1 MDFRSIKL
9 GDMTLGDSNDFSEI
23 AIEEISEQDI
33 AIIGISLKLPLA
45 ETPEE
50 FWHNLRTG
58 LDCVRDIPSVRKQ
71 DADRY
76 LEFVGLDPDQ
86 ITYGEAAYLDEI
98 DKFDY
103 TFFKL
108 SPKEASLLDPNQR
121 LFLQTAW
128 NAIEDAGYGGSKL
141 EGSRTGVYLGY
152 GSDSDYKKMI
162 HEVEPE
168 SVSLSMPGNVR
179 PIIASRL
186 SYLMDLNGPS
196 MVVDTTCSSSL
207 VAVHLACQAI
217 RNGECDL
224 ALAGGIQ
231 VHLIPVREFEVGI
244 ESSTSRARTFDDDS
258 DGTGTGEGVVAMLLK
273 PLSKAQEDRDHV
285 YAVIKSSAVNQ
296 DGSSVGITA
305 PNAKAQEAVIVEAW
319 KRAGIDPRT
328 ISYIEAHGTG
338 TKLGDPIEIEGIQR
352 AFRRYTDDKQFCA
365 VGSVKSN
372 IGHLDN
378 TAGIAGMLKA
388 VLSLKHKEL
397 VPTLHF
403 EKPNSKIA
411 FEESPIYVNNRLE
424 KWESEADP
432 RRCGVSSFGLSGTN
446 CHLVLEEAPAG
457 NPAQFA
463 GVAARPELFVL
474 SAKTESALQSLIHS
488 YITFLKNHPS
498 LALGDLCYT
507 VCTGRGHYPYRLAF
521 AVEDVQELIRLL
533 EESPHAGLQE
543 QAEFLPGNRFVDAD
557 RVNDNV
563 RRVSDA
569 NRQKE
574 MNITAEA
581 ELFKF
586 LDSGKQNAA
595 VLRELCSLYIQG
607 AAIEW
612 DRLYRQEKRKRIS
625 LPTYPF
631 DKHRCWLDL
640 PELMSEDNEADADN
654 LYHQTIWMKQPLQ
667 DLIPAHKPGRYLIFN
682 DHNGISS
689 GLVQKLRAAGSQ
701 VFEVG
706 LGDGYEKRSDSS
718 FVIGG
723 KQADYERLLEDLSG
737 KPIDRIVHL
746 LSLSSPDGGNSR
758 NDLEHRLNHSVYS
771 MFFLVQALI
780 QIRAS
785 EQVDIVIVTE
795 RADEVISEQDK
806 VIPEHSAL
814 IGLGKVVRWES
825 PNLKVRSID
834 VDPTEDVA
842 ETIWTELHCGTK
854 EYKIAYRHGVRY
866 VERIDTLHMETV
878 ESSPVVLK
886 SDGVYLIT
894 GGLGGI
900 GLHIAR
906 HLASQEKVHLAM
918 INRTGLPPRSE
929 WDGLLRGS
937 NSNSKQSRAL
947 RAVLEI
953 ERMGSQVDIIQ
964 ADTANEAQMRAA
976 LDLLRDKHGHIRGV
990 IHAAGIGEGNLLGN
1004 LTEDEFRQI
1013 IASKIQGTWLL
1024 DRLTEQDQLEFF
1036 VMFASAITLMGGMG
1050 SGPYTAGNAYL
1061 EGFASYRA
1069 GLGKR
1074 TLTISWPAWNN
1085 TGLAE
1090 GEPVQEEKEL
1100 FHVLPVKQGVK
1111 AFHRSLNHKITHIF
1125 AGLLNHQSDLYALGE
1140 MLPFRLAPSLQ
1151 PDGKT
1156 APKAAAAGKLKEN
1169 IAIRLKGKAD
1179 SRYTEAEQKVAQA
1192 WKQVLGYDELD
1203 VQANFFEIGGDS
1215 ILITKVHALIEEQF
1229 PGRTTIADLFSY
1241 PTIAKMAEHLSDA
1254 ALPEESALPSSENAF
1269 KQEMLRIF
1277 DHLGNQDLSIDEAL
1291 DKYHC
1296 LEVANG

>member
-9 GDMTLGDSNDFSEI
+9 GDMTLGSSNDFSEI

-58 LDCVRDIPSVRKQ
+58 LDCVRGIPPARQQ
-71 DADRY
+71 DVDRY
-76 LEFVGLDPDQ
+76 LEFIGQNPDQ

-103 TFFKL
+103 SFFKL

-128 NAIEDAGYGGSKL
+128 KAIEDAGYGGSKL
-141 EGSRTGVYLGY
+141 EGSRTGVYLGF

-168 SVSLSMPGNVR
+168 FVSLSMPGNVR

-231 VHLIPVREFEVGI
+231 VHLIPVRDFEVGI

-365 VGSVKSN
+365 VSAVKSN

-378 TAGIAGMLKA
+378 TAGIAGLLKA
-388 VLSLKHKEL
+388 VLSLKYKEL
-397 VPTLHF
+397 IPTLHF

-411 FEESPIYVNNRLE
+411 FEESPVYVNNRLE
-424 KWESEADP
+424 KWESESDQ

-446 CHLVLEEAPAG
+446 CHLVLEEAPAA
-457 NPAQFA
+457 NPTQIA
-463 GVAARPELFVL
+463 GAAARPELFVL
-474 SAKTESALQSLIHS
+474 SAKTEPALQSHIHN
-488 YITFLKNHPS
+488 YIAFLKNHPS
-498 LALGDLCYT
+498 LSLGDLCYT
-507 VCTGRGHYPYRLAF
+507 ACTGRGHYLYRVAF
-521 AVEDVQELIRLL
+521 AVEDVRELIRVL
-533 EESPHAGLQE
+533 EECAQAGLRE
-543 QAEFLPGNRFVDAD
+543 QTDSLTRNNFVDPD
-557 RVNDNV
+557 PLNDKV
-563 RRVSDA
+563 RRVSDV
-569 NRQKE
+569 NRLRE
-574 MNITAEA
+574 MNVTAEA
-581 ELFKF
+581 ELSKF
-586 LDSGKQNAA
+586 LDSGKRNIA
-595 VLRELCSLYIQG
+595 VLHELCSLYVQG
-607 AAIEW
+607 ATIEW
-612 DRLYRQEKRKRIS
+612 DRLYKQEKRKRIS

-640 PELMSEDNEADADN
+640 PELREEENEPGTDS
-654 LYHQTIWMKQPLQ
+654 LYQQVWLKQPFN
-667 DLIPAHKPGRYLIFN
+667 DLIAAHKPGCYLVFN
-682 DHNGISS
+682 DRSGIGSR
-689 GLVQKLRAAGSQ
+689 LAQKLRIAGSQ

-706 LGDGYEKRSDSS
+706 LGDSYEKRSDSS

-723 KQADYERLLEDLSG
+723 GQADYERLLRDLSG

-746 LSLSSPDGGNSR
+746 FSLSSPDDGYSR
-758 NDLEHRLNHSVYS
+758 NDLERRLNHSVYS
-771 MFFLVQALI
+771 LFYLVQALVK
-780 QIRAS
+780 IRAS
-785 EQVDIVIVTE
+785 EQVDLVIITD
-795 RADEVISEQDK
+795 RADEVISAQDT
-806 VIPEHSAL
+806 VVPENTAL

-825 PNLKVRSID
+825 SNLKVRCID
-834 VDPTEDVA
+834 VEPTENAAD
-842 ETIWTELHCGTK
+842 TIWTELHCDTK

-866 VERIDTLHMETV
+866 IERIDTLNMEIV
-878 ESSPVVLK
+878 ESSPVAFK

-900 GLHIAR
+900 GLHIGR

-918 INRTGLPPRSE
+918 INRTGLPHRSE
-929 WDGLLRGS
+929 WDGLLRGGHS
-937 NSNSKQSRAL
+937 SDKQTRVL

-964 ADTANEAQMRAA
+964 ADAANEAQMRAA
-976 LDLLRDKHGHIRGV
+976 LDLLREKHGHIRGV
-990 IHAAGIGEGNLLGN
+990 IHAAGIGEGNLLGK

-1013 IASKIQGTWLL
+1013 IASKVQGTWLL

-1036 VMFASAITLMGGMG
+1036 VMFSSAITLMGGMG

-1069 GLGKR
+1069 SQGKR
-1074 TLTISWPAWNN
+1074 TLAISWPAWDN

-1090 GEPVQEEKEL
+1090 GESVQEEKEL
-1100 FHVLPVKQGVK
+1100 FRVLPVKQGIN
-1111 AFHRSLNHKITHIF
+1111 AFHRSLNHTIKHLF
-1125 AGLLNHQSDLYALGE
+1125 VGELNHQSDLYALGE
-1140 MLPFRLAPSLQ
+1140 LLPFRLAPALQ

-1156 APKAAAAGKLKEN
+1156 APKAPAAAKLKEN
-1169 IAIRLKGKAD
+1169 ISIRLKGKAD
-1179 SRYTEAEQKVAQA
+1179 SQYTEAEQKVAQA

-1241 PTIAKMAEHLSDA
+1241 PTIAKIAEHLSYA
-1254 ALPEESALPSSENAF
+1254 ALPEAGALLASEEAF
-1269 KQEMLRIF
+1269 RQEMLRIL
-1277 DHLGNQDLSIDEAL
+1277 DHLGNQELTIDEAL
-1291 DKYHC
+1291 DRYHC